1 MIMPYC
7 PLGNSYQ
14 PLEEGGGEYTLHCV
28 YIKDQYV
35 GTMYSHKDHS
45 LNGQIA
51 NVLSLTHFPNMV
63 RSKCLPSRVNR
74 SWCNRHGCVGNC
86 RVLGGSMSYMSACM
100 CRRVCIKCLCFG
112 DIKCSSVSGG

>member
-63 RSKCLPSRVNR
+63 RSKCLPPRVNR
-74 SWCNRHGCVGNC
+74 SWYNRHGCVGNC
-86 RVLGGSMSYMSACM
+86 RVLGDP
-100 CRRVCIKCLCFG
+100 CRTCQHVCAVGYVL
-112 DIKCSSVSGG
+112 SVYVLGT